1 MDKKSKKN
9 DAGGLFIPG
18 GTLLG
23 LGIGLVFGQPGA
35 GLLIGVG
42 AGFIVW
48 GLLGVLGKSSTD

>member
-23 LGIGLVFGQPGA
+23 LGLGLVVGQPGA
-35 GLLIGVG
+35 GVLIGLG
-42 AGFIVW
+42 AGFILW
-48 GLLGVLGKSSTD
+48 GLLGVFGKTSTD